1 MPRLRFSL
9 LTLMWGVIAAS
20 LLFNG
25 WLLFPKY
32 MAYRERATIEPRI
45 KEFRLAARRKD
56 IDELFGP
63 HALWS
68 STTDASGHHIRVLL
82 RPKRYQWYCV
92 VERWELRSVD
102 ADGRYEPDS
111 MKVYRLKPP
120 PCDYHG
126 QTAWGRETME
136 TYSRAYGESERH
148 PIYRDPYVLDFLV
161 EVTGSGEEHLG
172 IDYELIHQDV
182 PKELVA
188 PSQKDGATPPSR

>member
-63 HALWS
+63 QALWS

-102 ADGRYEPDS
+102 ADGR
-111 MKVYRLKPP
+111 
-120 PCDYHG
+120 
-126 QTAWGRETME
+126 
-136 TYSRAYGESERH
+136 
-148 PIYRDPYVLDFLV
+148 
-161 EVTGSGEEHLG
+161 
-172 IDYELIHQDV
+172 
-182 PKELVA
+182 
-188 PSQKDGATPPSR
+188 